1 MTEAAPRIQAW
12 TRQPERGSASILRF
26 GVWTAR
32 RLGRPLARLLLYPL
46 VFYFCTSS
54 PAASRASS
62 DYLARALGRAP
73 RFADRFTHFLTF
85 ARCLLDR
92 VFLLNDESDS
102 FEVEVHGEAMLRAIE
117 AEGNGCLL
125 FGAHLGSFEV
135 ARAIGRRRRQDLPIS
150 LLMYEENA
158 QKILA
163 ALAAINPK
171 LATEVIGLGHASSL
185 IAVAERLRAGH
196 FIGVLADRNPDGRDM
211 RRVNFLGA
219 PAFFPQGPFR
229 VAMMLQ
235 RPVML
240 MVGLYRGGK
249 RYEVHFELLAPAQTS
264 RPADPAAWTE
274 ELMSRYAARIAHYC
288 REAPYNWFNF
298 YDFWA

>member
-1 MTEAAPRIQAW
+1 MTEAARIQEW
-12 TRQPERGSASILRF
+12 TRQPERGSLPLLRF

-46 VFYFCTSS
+46 VFYFCSSS
-54 PAASRASS
+54 PAASRASCA
-62 DYLARALGRAP
+62 YLARALGRPP
-73 RFADRFTHFLTF
+73 RFTDRFTHFLTF

-92 VFLLNDESDS
+92 VFLLNDEAQT
-102 FEVEVHGEAMLRAIE
+102 FEVEVHGEEILRAIE
-117 AEGNGCLL
+117 AEGSGCLL
-125 FGAHLGSFEV
+125 FGAHFGSFEV
-135 ARAIGRRRRQDLPIS
+135 ARAIGRRRSKSLPIS

-158 QKILA
+158 QKIRA
-163 ALAAINPK
+163 ALAAINPQ
-171 LATEVIGLGHASSL
+171 LATEVIGLGRADSL

-211 RRVNFLGA
+211 RRLDFLGA
-219 PAFFPQGPFR
+219 PAAFPQGPFR
-229 VAMMLQ
+229 VAVMLQ
-235 RPVML
+235 RPVVL
-240 MVGLYRGGK
+240 MAGIYRGGK
-249 RYEVHFELLAPAQTS
+249 RYEVHFELLSPAQSS

-274 ELMSRYAARIAHYC
+274 DLMSRYAARIAHYC